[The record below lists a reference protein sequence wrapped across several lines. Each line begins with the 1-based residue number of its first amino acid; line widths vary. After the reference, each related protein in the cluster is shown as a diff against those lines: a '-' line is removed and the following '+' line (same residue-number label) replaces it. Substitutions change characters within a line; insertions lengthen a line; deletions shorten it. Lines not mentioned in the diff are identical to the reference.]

1 MAGMIASDLNNPEYA
16 GASNPDARLAVQFYS
31 KPMQNE
37 FESEKQ
43 GRPIFYDC
51 DFVKIFVPGD
61 STSVI
66 DVPVREDHKKR
77 FPLHWAHYQNKH
89 GGDSKEIGTPL
100 SHWPRLSQAQ
110 VEELR
115 ALKFYTV
122 ENVAGASD
130 ANLQRLGMVAGMS
143 PYAFRDHAIRFLNL
157 AKNDSTA
164 QAAEERA
171 KALEAENA
179 QLKADTAAELA
190 KMREDTEKAMAEM
203 RAMVAAATVK
213 GKPGRK
219 PKVQPQA

>member
-1 MAGMIASDLNNPEYA
+1 MASALLASDLNNTDFT
-16 GASNPDARLAVQFYS
+16 GATNPDSRLAVLFYS
-31 KPMQNE
+31 RPMQNE

-43 GRPIFYDC
+43 GRPIFADV

-61 STSVI
+61 TTTVL
-66 DVPVREDHKKR
+66 DVPVREEHKKR

-100 SHWPRLSQAQ
+100 SQWSRLSPAQ

-130 ANLQRLGMVAGMS
+130 ANLQKLGMVAGMS
-143 PYAFRDHAIRFLNL
+143 AYAFRDHAIRFLTL
-157 AKNDSTA
+157 AKDDAAT

-179 QLKADTAAELA
+179 KLREETTKALADMQAQIASLTA
-190 KMREDTEKAMAEM
+190 KK
-203 RAMVAAATVK
+203 
-213 GKPGRK
+213 KPGRK
-219 PKVQPQA
+219 PKEKAAA